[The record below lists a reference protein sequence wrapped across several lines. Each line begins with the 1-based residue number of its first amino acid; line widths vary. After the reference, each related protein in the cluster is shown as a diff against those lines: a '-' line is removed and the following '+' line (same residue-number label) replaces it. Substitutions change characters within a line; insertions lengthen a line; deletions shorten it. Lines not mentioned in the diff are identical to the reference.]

1 MHISLRKFMFLF
13 SIIIGVLALYLP
25 AMATPPQLPWN
36 TLLLTKT
43 TTSCPNGN
51 VWTWTQNSTAY
62 ILCIP
67 TSDLNGYQG
76 NTVAHRWWPSAQVY
90 VPSKYGSSWVKS
102 QDYNNPPPP
111 PPPKQ
116 HTQPSSNG
124 QNSDAIAN
132 TLCIIT
138 QALQG
143 DIGKAIATI
152 AIVVLGV
159 GLFLG
164 KISWPLAVAT
174 AIGIGMIFGA
184 AELVQWLSS
193 NSSQGC

>member
-1 MHISLRKFMFLF
+1 MKVSLRKFLLLL
-13 SIIIGVLALYLP
+13 SIVPSALALCLP
-25 AMATPPQLPWN
+25 AIANPTGVFYNAIP
-36 TLLLTKT
+36 LTRGT
-43 TTSCPNGN
+43 SPCPVGTTSWNMAG
-51 VWTWTQNSTAY
+51 STT
-62 ILCIP
+62 CI
-67 TSDLNGYQG
+67 SSSELNGYQG
-76 NTVAHRWWPSAQVY
+76 NTIYKTWWPAPQVY
-90 VPSKYGSSWVKS
+90 VPSKYGSNWVKS

-111 PPPKQ
+111 PPPPPKQ
-116 HTQPSSNG
+116 NTQSYGNNQSS
-124 QNSDAIAN
+124 DTIAN